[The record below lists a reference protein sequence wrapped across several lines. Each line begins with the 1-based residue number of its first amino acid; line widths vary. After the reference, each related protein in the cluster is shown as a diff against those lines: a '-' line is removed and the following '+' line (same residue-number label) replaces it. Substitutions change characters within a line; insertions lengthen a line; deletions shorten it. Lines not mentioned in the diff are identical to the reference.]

1 MSEDILYVLPSAAF
15 FKDGYSGKVRHAQG
29 IEQGFIEVG
38 CDVYV
43 LCESSGRSYLSGV
56 RNIYVNSFLQ
66 GGLFGEL
73 VFALLLL
80 IHIAK
85 SPFHHILIR
94 KNLPFIVVNTI
105 TFGVFLKRK
114 KVTWEVNG
122 LSGVDIESSGMR
134 GRIIRLLHRFCL
146 SKGRVYCVSEK
157 LKLLTED
164 IVSENIARYSIKC
177 IPNGSPT
184 YPRRRVSPGGTH
196 LDIFFFGVL
205 QEYNDFEGLVSNVLR
220 FNKENGAR
228 VSLSLKIIGFGAQHE
243 IVKTLSQRHNCI
255 EFLGRK
261 TPDEFYAISCL
272 SPRPLAVV
280 PTRSLGRSEILSPI
294 KLYEYASIGLPTF
307 SSGLVTEVVG
317 WSFLNRYSNF
327 EDFQKGILGMV
338 IDTQYIAAVDN
349 AYRFSRSN
357 TWGVRCLELR
367 QLIYSD

>member
-134 GRIIRLLHRFCL
+134 GRLIKRMGQEYRCHLRSLVL
-146 SKGRVYCVSEK
+146 ELNMKL
-157 LKLLTED
+157 LKL
-164 IVSENIARYSIKC
+164 C
-177 IPNGSPT
+177 
-184 YPRRRVSPGGTH
+184 PRDTT
-196 LDIFFFGVL
+196 VL
-205 QEYNDFEGLVSNVLR
+205 NSWAAKHPMSFTPLVV
-220 FNKENGAR
+220 
-228 VSLSLKIIGFGAQHE
+228 
-243 IVKTLSQRHNCI
+243 
-255 EFLGRK
+255 
-261 TPDEFYAISCL
+261 
-272 SPRPLAVV
+272 
-280 PTRSLGRSEILSPI
+280 
-294 KLYEYASIGLPTF
+294 
-307 SSGLVTEVVG
+307 
-317 WSFLNRYSNF
+317 
-327 EDFQKGILGMV
+327 
-338 IDTQYIAAVDN
+338 
-349 AYRFSRSN
+349 
-357 TWGVRCLELR
+357 
-367 QLIYSD
+367 